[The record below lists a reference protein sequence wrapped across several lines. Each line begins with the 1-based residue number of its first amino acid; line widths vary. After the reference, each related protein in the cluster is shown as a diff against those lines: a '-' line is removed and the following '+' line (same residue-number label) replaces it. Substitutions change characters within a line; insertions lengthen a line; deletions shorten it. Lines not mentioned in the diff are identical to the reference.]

1 MKKVEQLS
9 SHLYLIDD
17 FDLQHNERTGTYVLL
32 GDDITLIETCLD
44 PFSSV
49 YFRWLTTI
57 TY

>member
-32 GDDITLIETCLD
+32 GDDITLIETCA
-44 PFSSV
+44 FSSV
-49 YFRWLTTI
+49 YFRRLTTI

>member
-32 GDDITLIETCLD
+32 GDDIT
-44 PFSSV
+44 
-49 YFRWLTTI
+49 
-57 TY
+57 

>member
-17 FDLQHNERTGTYVLL
+17 FDLRHNERTGTYVLL
-32 GDDITLIETCLD
+32 GDDITLIETCA

-49 YFRWLTTI
+49 YFRRLTTI